1 MKHFSVILFIACIV
15 AGAAAAHAQNTAV
28 KSVCPAELAVSAP
41 FTINEG
47 DPLTFAVE
55 GPVTSSLSLQLSY
68 VWTISPSSVRVLSG
82 VGTPSITVAT
92 TKQRGKRITVRLAVE
107 GGSKEKPCRLTADA
121 ATTVVAPRTAEPPHK
136 FDEFLSAGLGRDKA
150 QLDRLAAFLR
160 NSPEAGAFLVA
171 YSACRSSPAK
181 ADRLGTSARNYLLK
195 SSVISGIEPMWI
207 VAVNGGHRERDSYEF
222 WIVPRGAQPPAP
234 TPRDCPASA
243 ASNARQKSGR

>member
-1 MKHFSVILFIACIV
+1 MKHVSVILFIACIL
-15 AGAAAAHAQNTAV
+15 AGTVVAHAQDAKT
-28 KSVCPAELAVSAP
+28 KSVCPPELAVSAP

-92 TKQRGKRITVRLAVE
+92 TKQRGKRITVRLVVE

-121 ATTVVAPRTAEPPHK
+121 ATTVVPPRTADPSHK

-160 NSPEAGAFLVA
+160 NSPDAGAYLIA
-171 YSACRSSPAK
+171 YSACHSKPAK

-195 SSVISGIEPMWI
+195 SSVVSGIEPKWV
-207 VAVNGGHRERDSYEF
+207 VAVNGGHRERDTYEF
-222 WIVPRGAQPPAP
+222 WIVPRGAKPPAS
-234 TPRDCPASA
+234 TPRDCHVSA
-243 ASNARQKSGR
+243 AANARQKSGR